1 MTCHLS
7 STQNNKKLKIKI
19 KGNIKGRI
27 RWRNV
32 CISLWADKEEEAT
45 AAEAEDNGTVL
56 MTAVTQ
62 EQEQVSKLLRKE
74 RDY

>member
-1 MTCHLS
+1 M
-7 STQNNKKLKIKI
+7 
-19 KGNIKGRI
+19 
-27 RWRNV
+27 
-32 CISLWADKEEEAT
+32 CISLWVDKEEEAAT
-45 AAEAEDNGTVL
+45 AEAEDNGTVL

>member
-1 MTCHLS
+1 MTFYFL
-7 STQNNKKLKIKI
+7 TIQVVILLKLEQALKDFLDLKICRALNK
-19 KGNIKGRI
+19 
-27 RWRNV
+27 
-32 CISLWADKEEEAT
+32 LLFAKEEEAAT
-45 AAEAEDNGTVL
+45 AEAEDNGTVL

>member
-1 MTCHLS
+1 MC
-7 STQNNKKLKIKI
+7 
-19 KGNIKGRI
+19 I
-27 RWRNV
+27 R
-32 CISLWADKEEEAT
+32 LWADKEEA
-45 AAEAEDNGTVL
+45 AVAEAEDNGTVL